1 VNSDLILR
9 KVIENLDVMKSA
21 ERRFQS
27 IFFHIPLELQSEI
40 QELDTEGNET
50 LWDTIYDILENQG
63 ILWCCINNNVKP
75 TGLDILSLQLA
86 AQLQTLGFHTRN
98 IIVWYNNEYSCCSN
112 RLSNRYT
119 FVLFVTKHA
128 EDYKFFI
135 DKIREPHIWKDYE
148 WGGGRKDR
156 YHPLG
161 KNPSNFWLKTISR
174 KGKTINHV
182 PLTWEE
188 MVARCLK
195 SCTEPDDTVL
205 GIVPRN
211 RDFGEVSKELNLR
224 TKLVSLP
231 PETGI
236 HFQKKPWEAAQE
248 LARKGEGQSSPR
260 IFYKSSES
268 MDEIKS
274 GEIQTIVTSPPY
286 WGLRDYGI
294 RNQIGFNE
302 SYQEYLGRLETVWAE
317 CHRILND
324 RGVLWININKRVVK
338 GRILLFPVDI
348 IKSCLKIGFKLQ
360 DIVIWF
366 RAISVPSAGQEN
378 FTDRYEYI
386 MMLTKTD
393 KFKFYRNRLKSRDF
407 FNEKEFDLIN
417 VWKLFRKIGN
427 LSEDINAKTKI
438 AVKHTAMFPEELVRR
453 AVVLSSDEGDVVL
466 DPFLGSGTTVAVAKS
481 LRRTGVGYE
490 INEAFKPLIKAKLKD
505 DGQSLSKFL

>member
-1 VNSDLILR
+1 MTQDLQSRLHEI
-9 KVIENLDVMKSA
+9 KKEGIQY
-21 ERRFQS
+21 QS
-27 IFFHIPLELQSEI
+27 IFFHIPLNPDLQLKSNCLNIQSDLWKILFEI
-40 QELDTEGNET
+40 LD
-50 LWDTIYDILENQG
+50 DSG
-63 ILWCCINNNVKP
+63 ILWCLANNSQ
-75 TGLDILSLQLA
+75 TTEGLDILPLELAMGLQKI
-86 AQLQTLGFHTRN
+86 GFHTHN
-98 IIVWYNNEYSCCSN
+98 IVLWYNNEYPLCASWFT
-112 RLSNRYT
+112 NRYSH
-119 FVLFVTKHA
+119 VLFLTKK
-128 EDYKFFI
+128 ESNYKFNI
-135 DKIREPHIWKDYE
+135 DVVREPHIWKDYE

-453 AVVLSSDEGDVVL
+453 AVVLSSDEGEVVL